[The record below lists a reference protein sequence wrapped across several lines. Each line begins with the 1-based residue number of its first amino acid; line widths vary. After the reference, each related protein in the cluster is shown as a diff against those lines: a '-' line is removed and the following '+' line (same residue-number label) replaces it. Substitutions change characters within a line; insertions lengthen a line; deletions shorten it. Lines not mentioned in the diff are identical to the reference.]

1 MNYYCNNEEKF
12 YSLTYALLLPYFLVP
27 EEVKILEREYFNR
40 WYSLKAYYMVTLFST
55 IPPLVS
61 PLLYLTFSLFIHPSN
76 FNVTQ

>member
-1 MNYYCNNEEKF
+1 MNYYSNNKKIF
-12 YSLTYALLLPYFLVP
+12 YFFTYALLPLYFLVP

-61 PLLYLTFSLFIHPSN
+61 QLLYLIFSLFI
-76 FNVTQ
+76 